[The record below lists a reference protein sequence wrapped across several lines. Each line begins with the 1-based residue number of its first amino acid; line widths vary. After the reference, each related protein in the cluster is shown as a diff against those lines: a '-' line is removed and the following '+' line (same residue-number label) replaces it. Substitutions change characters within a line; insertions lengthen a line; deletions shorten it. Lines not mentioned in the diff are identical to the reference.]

1 MSPREPKLVPDAE
14 PRSYYGRPVV
24 KSPVWKPEIPWYLL
38 SGGIAGA
45 TATFAFALELHGDE
59 DLARRA
65 WLVSLAGIS
74 VSPVLLVSDIG
85 RPERFF
91 RMLRVFK
98 PTSPMNVGSWILT
111 VASGAISAAAGES
124 LLGFPRGAGRA
135 AKPVAAA
142 LGLSLATYTA
152 VLIANSAIPV
162 WSDARRY
169 LPFVFA
175 SGAATT
181 GGAAVALV
189 SPMEIAAPARRLAL
203 GGAAAEL
210 VAVETMRRG
219 LGDLA
224 ENYKQGAAGR
234 YSRLARVLGGAG
246 AALLALR
253 GRRSRAVSA
262 AGAAM
267 LIAGGAARRWSVFK
281 AGFQSAED
289 PAQTVG
295 PQRRRAS
302 SY

>member
-24 KSPVWKPEIPWYLL
+24 KSPVWKPEIPWYFL

-45 TATFAFALELHGDE
+45 TAAFAFTLELRGEE

-65 WLVSLAGIS
+65 WLVSLAGVS
-74 VSPVLLVSDIG
+74 VSPALLTSDLG
-85 RPERFF
+85 RPERFIN
-91 RMLRVFK
+91 MLRVFK

-111 VASGAISAAAGES
+111 AAAGAVSAAAGES
-124 LLGFPRGAGRA
+124 LIGFPRRAGRV

-162 WSDARRY
+162 WSEARRY

-189 SPMEIAAPARRLAL
+189 SPIEIAAPARRLAL

-219 LGDLA
+219 LGDLG
-224 ENYKQGAAGR
+224 ENYKRDAAGR
-234 YSRLARVLGGAG
+234 YSRAARVLSGGGAV
-246 AALLALR
+246 LLALR
-253 GRRSRAVSA
+253 GRRSRAASA

-267 LIAGGAARRWSVFK
+267 MIAGGAARRWSVFK